1 MVHKKWVVAFVQ
13 LLLANLLLA
22 VGATFFLAPLNIV
35 NGGLSGLAIIFK
47 ALLNWDLDFTT
58 ALFAWLLFLLGWIT
72 MGRSFSMKT
81 LFATITYPLF
91 VTLFIRFIGIDALS
105 FDMDNDVHRLLGS
118 LFGGAFVGLGVSLAF
133 LAGGSTGGVDVL
145 ILLSKRWFDWNTSMM
160 SFLIDVIII
169 GAGILVFGFYN
180 GLFGILSTV
189 VSSMVIELVFVG
201 GSKMYWVTIIS
212 LQTEPILHYIHQ
224 TLSRGSTLV
233 SATGG
238 YTKKP
243 YNVIQVAIDRQ
254 DYFQLKQAVSELDPK
269 AFVIFTQ
276 ARSIHGEGFDP
287 FPHNPIRKLTR
298 GKKHGNI

>member
-1 MVHKKWVVAFVQ
+1 MAHKQWIVSFLQ
-13 LLLANLLLA
+13 LLVANLLLA
-22 VGATFFLAPLNIV
+22 IGATFFLAPLNIV

-47 ALLNWDLDFTT
+47 ASFNWDLDFTT
-58 ALFAWLLFLLGWIT
+58 AIFAWLLFLLGWVT
-72 MGRSFSMKT
+72 LGKSFTMKT

-91 VTLFIRFIGIDALS
+91 VTLFIRFIGIDILA
-105 FDMDNDVHRLLGS
+105 FEAANDVHRLLAS

-145 ILLSKRWFDWNTSMM
+145 ILLSKRWFDWNTSVMA
-160 SFLIDVIII
+160 FVIDVIII
-169 GAGILVFGFYN
+169 GAGIVVFGFYN

-189 VSSMVIELVFVG
+189 VSSIVIELVFVG

-212 LQTEPILHYIHQ
+212 NHTEPLLTYIHE
-224 TLSRGSTLV
+224 TLSRGSTIV

-243 YNVIQVAIDRQ
+243 YNVIQVAIARQ
-254 DYFQLKQAVSELDPK
+254 DYFQLKQAVSERDPK

-287 FPHNPIRKLTR
+287 FPLSPIRKLAK
-298 GKKHGNI
+298 GKKHG